1 MAHLT
6 QNPNDGIEHAAVI
19 YPPNAARIVRQH
31 RLMAVHSCSLNWQR
45 MIRDSG
51 FINLHRRLAK
61 PQML

>member
-6 QNPNDGIEHAAVI
+6 QNPNDSIEHAAVI
-19 YPPNAARIVRQH
+19 YAPNAAQLVRQH
-31 RLMAVHSCSLNWQR
+31 RLTAVHSCSLNSQR

-51 FINLHRRLAK
+51 FTNPHRPPAK